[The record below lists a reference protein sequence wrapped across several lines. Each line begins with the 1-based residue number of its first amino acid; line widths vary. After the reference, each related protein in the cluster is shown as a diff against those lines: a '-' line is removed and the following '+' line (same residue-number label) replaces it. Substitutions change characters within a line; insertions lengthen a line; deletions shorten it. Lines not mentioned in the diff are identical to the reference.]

1 MNNFDVALFDIDGTL
16 LNTTQYVY
24 GAYKSTLLTHMGVEM
39 SWEQVSPVLGKPLVE
54 CYQLLSGLESV
65 DHLMD
70 DHVKFQAK
78 DSSLGLVTAYP
89 NAIDVLS
96 QLRDA
101 GIRIAAITSRGGEG
115 MSKTLK
121 IGGIA
126 PYLELVITDADVT
139 LHKPDPEGILKALTL
154 FNVSPDRAIMIGDT
168 AVDVLAGRNAGVKTV
183 GVTYGFHARKIEEA
197 KPDYVI
203 DNILEVLPILL
214 SKN

>member
-1 MNNFDVALFDIDGTL
+1 
-16 LNTTQYVY
+16 
-24 GAYKSTLLTHMGVEM
+24 
-39 SWEQVSPVLGKPLVE
+39 
-54 CYQLLSGLESV
+54 
-65 DHLMD
+65 
-70 DHVKFQAK
+70 
-78 DSSLGLVTAYP
+78 
-89 NAIDVLS
+89 
-96 QLRDA
+96 
-101 GIRIAAITSRGGEG
+101 